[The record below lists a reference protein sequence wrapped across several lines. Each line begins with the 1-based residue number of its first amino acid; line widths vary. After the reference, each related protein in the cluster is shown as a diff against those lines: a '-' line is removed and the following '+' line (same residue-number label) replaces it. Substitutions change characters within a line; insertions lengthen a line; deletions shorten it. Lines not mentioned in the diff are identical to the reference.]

1 MINGILTEE
10 GIYSIIL
17 QNETWGSESAPGFS
31 LGYIIF

>member
-10 GIYSIIL
+10 GIFSSIL
-17 QNETWGSESAPGFS
+17 QNETGGSNSAPSVS

>member
-10 GIYSIIL
+10 GIYSSIL
-17 QNETWGSESAPGFS
+17 QNETGGSNSAPGVS

>member
-10 GIYSIIL
+10 GIYSSIL
-17 QNETWGSESAPGFS
+17 QNETRGSESAPGFP

>member
-10 GIYSIIL
+10 GIYSSIL
-17 QNETWGSESAPGFS
+17 QNETRGGESVPGFS